1 MSALTRPTHIM
12 VICTYLLNRPQRVE
26 QSNPYPRELK
36 RASWVQMF
44 LKGYKHR
51 DIQEVLEVSPGF
63 IRQETKLYKLLVYL
77 G

>member
-1 MSALTRPTHIM
+1 
-12 VICTYLLNRPQRVE
+12 
-26 QSNPYPRELK
+26 
-36 RASWVQMF
+36 MF

-51 DIQEVLEVSPGF
+51 HIQEVLEVSPGF